1 MTSSYDLISNI
12 KDWKVVWVEVFYW
25 KLQLPLAFL
34 DLSAGYTSAWD
45 KLRTD
50 PPLSSQFLNSSPA
63 PTLHSALF
71 VKKNVLQ
78 VESTMLIVTT
88 YRDADRGVSFS
99 ISETPSSTTPVAPTS
114 STKATEIWDKAIDLA
129 TPLGTF
135 IIVVVAVALLLILL
149 IALICVCVSIYRS
162 LNVLYCGRSLHSSV
176 WVMTKRMLRQ
186 F

>member
-1 MTSSYDLISNI
+1 MLDT
-12 KDWKVVWVEVFYW
+12 
-25 KLQLPLAFL
+25 PLL
-34 DLSAGYTSAWD
+34 EI

-78 VESTMLIVTT
+78 LVESTMLIVTT

-99 ISETPSSTTPVAPTS
+99 ISETPSPSTTPVAPTS

-149 IALICVCVSIYRS
+149 IALICVCVSIYGS
-162 LNVLYCGRSLHSSV
+162 LNVLYCRRSLRSSG
-176 WVMTKRMLRQ
+176 
-186 F
+186 